1 MAKRQRKWRQQDGA
15 PPHFALI
22 VREFFN
28 LNFNERWIRRRGPL
42 IWPLCSPDLTPP
54 DFLLWGYIKYVVF
67 AQRPTT
73 REDLMERIW
82 RACAAIS
89 RETLLKTVDG
99 FERRLRLCL
108 QANGEQF
115 EQLLR
120 G

>member
-1 MAKRQRKWRQQDGA
+1 MRDGLDEEVQSNG
-15 PPHFALI
+15 PPY
-22 VREFFN
+22 
-28 LNFNERWIRRRGPL
+28 
-42 IWPLCSPDLTPP
+42 SPDLTSP
-54 DFLLWGYIKYVVF
+54 DFFLWGYIKNVVF

-73 REDLMERIW
+73 REDLMKRIR

-89 RETLLKTVDG
+89 RKTLPKIVDG

-108 QANGEQF
+108 QANGEHF